1 MESRSDLVF
10 GRDISIVVKKKFIS
24 SFQDKKDWAFF
35 TKNLDNLSIEDKE
48 FKENYN
54 YSKQTKKIDLHGYS
68 LDGANKIIKKIIISC
83 FNENYKKILVIT
95 GKGSRSQS
103 YKNPYASQK
112 LSILKNS
119 VPAYIKSDYDLKS
132 KVSKITS
139 APQKDGGDGAF
150 YIFLRNKKN

>member
-1 MESRSDLVF
+1 MFDN
-10 GRDISIVVKKKFIS
+10 IYK
-24 SFQDKKDWAFF
+24 DKKVLVTGNSGFKGSWLTLWLLKLGA
-35 TKNLDNLSIEDKE
+35 KVSGISLDAPSKPSMFEELSIAEKISHHEIDIRDLKLL
-48 FKENYN
+48 EN
-54 YSKQTKKIDLHGYS
+54 
-68 LDGANKIIKKIIISC
+68 IIKDESPDFIFHLAAQS
-83 FNENYKKILVIT
+83 LV
-95 GKGSRSQS
+95 SQS

-119 VPAYIKSDYDLKS
+119 VPVYIKNDYDLKS

>member
-1 MESRSDLVF
+1 
-10 GRDISIVVKKKFIS
+10 VKKKFIS
-24 SFQDKKDWAFF
+24 SFQDKKDWDFF

-54 YSKQTKKIDLHGYS
+54 YSKQIKKIDLHDYS
-68 LDGANKIIKKIIISC
+68 LDGANKIIKKIIIAC

-103 YKNPYASQK
+103 YKNPYVSQK
-112 LSILKNS
+112 LSVLKYSVPVYIKGDHDLKN
-119 VPAYIKSDYDLKS
+119 

-139 APQKDGGDGAF
+139 TPQKNGGDGAF
-150 YIFLRNKKN
+150 YIFLRNKKKLKNKF

>member
-1 MESRSDLVF
+1 M
-10 GRDISIVVKKKFIS
+10 
-24 SFQDKKDWAFF
+24 
-35 TKNLDNLSIEDKE
+35 
-48 FKENYN
+48 
-54 YSKQTKKIDLHGYS
+54 HGYS

-119 VPAYIKSDYDLKS
+119 VPVYIKNDYDLKS
-132 KVSKITS
+132 KWILNMVYREIYWNIIISRIANMDQILFLLTWKLQI
-139 APQKDGGDGAF
+139 GGELLF
-150 YIFLRNKKN
+150 TKQVIWKNVGMEDLKVG